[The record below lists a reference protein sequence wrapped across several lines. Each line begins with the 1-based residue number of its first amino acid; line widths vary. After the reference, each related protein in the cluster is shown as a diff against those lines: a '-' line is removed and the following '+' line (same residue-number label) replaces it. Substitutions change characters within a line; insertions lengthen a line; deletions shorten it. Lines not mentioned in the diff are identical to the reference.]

1 MSHLTISE
9 ILQITDGTI
18 ANGQRTKLV
27 SHLEA
32 CSRCRQEV
40 EFQRNLERAARHAPL
55 ARPSRDFTSRVIS
68 RVDPSAKKSW
78 VSKIVD
84 ILGNIL
90 AMGLV
95 LTVVWYVVN
104 TSGESGGTR
113 QPSVFG
119 QAAKT
124 YVDYYSQVREFV
136 AKERVRVMGQPA
148 KERASKP
155 DNVLMLTVLS
165 LVILVA
171 VDRFVVRR
179 VLKTRL

>member
-68 RVDPSAKKSW
+68 RVDPRAKKSW
-78 VSKIVD
+78 VAKIVD
-84 ILGNIL
+84 NLGNIL

-104 TSGESGGTR
+104 TPVASSGTR

-124 YVDYYSQVREFV
+124 YVEYYSQVRDFV
-136 AKERVRVMGQPA
+136 AKERVRLVGQPA

>member
-1 MSHLTISE
+1 MSHLTTSE

-18 ANGQRTKLV
+18 ANGQRPKLV

-32 CSRCRQEV
+32 CPRCRQEV
-40 EFQRNLERAARHAPL
+40 EFQRNLERAVRHAPL
-55 ARPSRDFTSRVIS
+55 ARPSREFTSRVIS
-68 RVDPSAKKSW
+68 MVAPRAKKSW
-78 VSKIVD
+78 SSKIVD
-84 ILGNIL
+84 NLGNIL

-104 TSGESGGTR
+104 TSGATSGSR
-113 QPSVFG
+113 QPSMFG
-119 QAAKT
+119 QVTKSYA
-124 YVDYYSQVREFV
+124 DYYSQVRDFV
-136 AKERVRVMGQPA
+136 AKERVRLMGQPA
-148 KERASKP
+148 KERASKS

-165 LVILVA
+165 LVILIA